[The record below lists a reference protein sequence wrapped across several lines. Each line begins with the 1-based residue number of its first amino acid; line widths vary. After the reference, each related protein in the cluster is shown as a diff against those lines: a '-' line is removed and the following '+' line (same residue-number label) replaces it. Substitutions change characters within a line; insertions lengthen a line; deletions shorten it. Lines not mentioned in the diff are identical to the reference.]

1 MVTKKKSPEEL
12 RWNKYLNRACRE
24 VNGFAELR
32 QRFERNISIPGR
44 SKRTFDNYSRHMAV
58 MALHSQGLQQ
68 QLKVLRLQTKPA
80 TFIRRC
86 PCAKQAYSPP

>member
-32 QRFERNISIPGR
+32 QRFERNISIPGT
-44 SKRTFDNYSRHMAV
+44 SKKTFDDYSRRIAA
-58 MALHSQGLQQ
+58 MALHFQCLRQ

-80 TFIRRC
+80 TFTV
-86 PCAKQAYSPP
+86 AKQAHSPP